1 MSEGFKKSPLR
12 DTFESLVVT
21 VILAVFGTTFVV
33 QAFKIPS
40 GSMEKTLLIGDHL
53 LVNKFIYAVRTPWI
67 EHLLPYREVRRGDII
82 VFKYMWPS
90 DRSLPGEHYVK
101 RIVGLPG
108 DRIRIVNRQ
117 VFINGQPYS
126 EPWVYHV
133 NPEIHSAGD
142 DYPTSDFD
150 FVARARPEWLPE
162 LEEQTHNGEL
172 VVPEGRY
179 FAMGDNRE
187 SSADSRFW
195 GFVPREVISG
205 SPLVVYWSYETT
217 RDEQARTS
225 MSEQIGQTLD
235 LIIHFPFKTRWRRTF
250 HLVH

>member
-1 MSEGFKKSPLR
+1 MSEGFKKSSLR
-12 DTFESLVVT
+12 DTIESLVVT

-53 LVNKFIYAVRTPWI
+53 LVNKFVFANPTPGI
-67 EHLLPYREVRRGDII
+67 GFLLPYREVRRGDII

-90 DRSLPGEHYVK
+90 DPAQPIEHYVK

-117 VFINGQPYS
+117 VFINGQPYT
-126 EPWVYHV
+126 EPFVYHN
-133 NPEIHSAGD
+133 NPGVHSAGD
-142 DYPTSDFD
+142 DFPTSDYD
-150 FVARARPEWLPE
+150 FVARARPDWLPE
-162 LEEQTHNGEL
+162 LEDNIRNGEL
-172 VVPEGRY
+172 VVPEGKY

-205 SPLVVYWSYETT
+205 KPLIVYWSYEST
-217 RDEQARTS
+217 REDYAKNS
-225 MSEQIGQTLD
+225 WIDKIGQTLD
-235 LIIHFPFKTRWRRTF
+235 LIIHFPFKTRWQRMF